1 MGEGLAEDAKNRFM
15 ELKKAQRKQLLM
27 FVEPL

>member
-1 MGEGLAEDAKNRFM
+1 MGEGLAEDTKNRFM

-27 FVEPL
+27 FVESL